1 MGVSSRVRF
10 VVISVVEPKN
20 KRATLKERFAAVLQ
34 VKIEMT
40 VSVQGYV
47 KVGGLEHGVITRPL
61 ARTESGEENLPSGS
75 RSFLNRRR
83 IRRIGIGWGGWILQV
98 TKEALQVGEAR
109 MISGPTPET
118 RA

>member
-61 ARTESGEENLPSGS
+61 ARTESGEENLSSGS

-83 IRRIGIGWGGWILQV
+83 IRRIGIGWGGWIY
-98 TKEALQVGEAR
+98 R
-109 MISGPTPET
+109 
-118 RA
+118 

>member
-1 MGVSSRVRF
+1 MSVSSRVRL

-47 KVGGLEHGVITRPL
+47 KVVSLED
-61 ARTESGEENLPSGS
+61 
-75 RSFLNRRR
+75 
-83 IRRIGIGWGGWILQV
+83 
-98 TKEALQVGEAR
+98 
-109 MISGPTPET
+109 
-118 RA
+118 